1 MGRGKSL
8 KALFVSI
15 KSGYKGEKMAFCLV
29 ETKLFPIFA
38 KRKDIDNFT
47 FCKRV
52 KVKSYE

>member
-8 KALFVSI
+8 KALFVSV

-47 FCKRV
+47 FRK
-52 KVKSYE
+52 E